1 MVKTLQPAGTAVLKN
16 PLKMKQTITS
26 TQVVSVRVVCYDYE
40 QSLELVCSS
49 VQHPVQD

>member
-1 MVKTLQPAGTAVLKN
+1 MVKTLQPAGTAVLKK
-16 PLKMKQTITS
+16 PLKMK
-26 TQVVSVRVVCYDYE
+26 QVVSVRVVCCDYE